1 MRTALFTVFSL
12 LISTQAFALTAEWIR
27 NTDSDMK
34 EYRMYLCEGKG
45 CAVQQATANIA
56 GTIVQPAVGV
66 VPTWPVPNAKVG
78 AIAVSAVD
86 TSGNESPLSNTV
98 TFDTVTPGTP
108 SGLTIKLSVD
118 VRVIK

>member
-1 MRTALFTVFSL
+1 MRIGLLTGLFL
-12 LISTQAFALTAEWIR
+12 LISSQAFALTAEWIR
-27 NTDSDMK
+27 NTDEDMK
-34 EYRMYLCEGKG
+34 EYRMYLCQGKG
-45 CAVQQATANIA
+45 CVVQQAAANIA

-66 VPTWPVPNAKVG
+66 VPTWPIPNAKIG

-86 TSGNESPLSNTV
+86 TSGNESPLSNTAA
-98 TFDTVTPGTP
+98 FDTVTPGTP